1 MLKFDCEQF
10 QVNHIIAK
18 IGLEGWEERVTMLS
32 WALKTYP
39 GAQMMA
45 DPSLG
50 IPPGKV
56 SPLLDRRTVT
66 TLQSEY
72 LQAVSKDYQGTEFES
87 LTR

>member
-1 MLKFDCEQF
+1 M
-10 QVNHIIAK
+10 NHIIAK

-39 GAQMMA
+39 GAQLMA

-50 IPPGKV
+50 IPAGKV
-56 SPLLDRRTVT
+56 PPLLDRETVT

-72 LQAVSKDYQGTEFES
+72 LQAVSKDYQGTDS
-87 LTR
+87 NALYTG